1 MRVVLQ
7 RVSEAAVEIDAVV
20 HGKIDLGLLILVG
33 IETVDSLEDVNWLAK
48 KIVGLRIFNDA
59 ENHMNLSVK
68 EVKGDLLVISQ
79 FTLHA
84 KTKKGNRPSFIEAAR
99 PEIAIP
105 LYENFKNQLALQL
118 EKPVQSG
125 IFGANMKISLV
136 NDGPVTILIDSQNRG

>member
-7 RVSEAAVEIDAVV
+7 RVSEASVEINGVI

-33 IETVDSLEDVNWLAK
+33 IETIDSIEDVNWLAK
-48 KIVGLRIFNDA
+48 KIVDLRIFNDA

-68 EVKGDLLVISQ
+68 EVEGDLLVISQ

-84 KTKKGNRPSFIEAAR
+84 KTKKGNRPSFIDAAR
-99 PEIAIP
+99 PEIAEP
-105 LYENFKNQLALQL
+105 LYENFKKQLATLL

-125 IFGANMKISLV
+125 IFGANMKISLL

>member
-7 RVSEAAVEIDAVV
+7 RVSEAAVEIDGVV

-48 KIVGLRIFNDA
+48 KIVDLRIFNDA

-68 EVKGDLLVISQ
+68 EVQGDLIVISQ

-84 KTKKGNRPSFIEAAR
+84 KTKKGNRPSFIDAAR

>member
-7 RVSEAAVEIDAVV
+7 RVSEASVEINGVI

-33 IETVDSLEDVNWLAK
+33 IETVDSHEDVNWLAK
-48 KIVGLRIFNDA
+48 KIVDLRIFNDA
-59 ENHMNLSVK
+59 EHHMNLSVK
-68 EVKGDLLVISQ
+68 EVNGDLLVVSQ

-84 KTKKGNRPSFIEAAR
+84 KTKKGNRPSFIDAAR

-105 LYENFKNQLALQL
+105 LYENFKKQLATLM

>member
-7 RVSEAAVEIDAVV
+7 RVSEAAVKIDGVV

-48 KIVGLRIFNDA
+48 KIVDLRIFNDA

-68 EVKGDLLVISQ
+68 DVQGDLLVISQ

-84 KTKKGNRPSFIEAAR
+84 KTKKGNRPSFIDAAR

-118 EKPVQSG
+118 EKPVKSG
-125 IFGANMKISLV
+125 IFGANMKVSLV

>member
-7 RVSEAAVEIDAVV
+7 RVSEAAVEIDGVV
-20 HGKIDLGLLILVG
+20 HGKIDIGLLILVG

-48 KIVGLRIFNDA
+48 KIVDLRIFNDTA
-59 ENHMNLSVK
+59 NHMNLSVK
-68 EVKGDLLVISQ
+68 EVQGDLLVISQ

-84 KTKKGNRPSFIEAAR
+84 KTKKGNRPSFIDAAR

-105 LYENFKNQLALQL
+105 LYENFKNELAILMGH
-118 EKPVQSG
+118 PVQSG
-125 IFGANMKISLV
+125 VFGANMKVSLV

>member
-7 RVSEAAVEIDAVV
+7 RVSEAVVKIDGVV

-33 IETVDSLEDVNWLAK
+33 IESVDSLEDVNWLAK
-48 KIVGLRIFNDA
+48 KIVDLRIFNDA

-68 EVKGDLLVISQ
+68 EVQGDLLVISQ

-84 KTKKGNRPSFIEAAR
+84 KTKKGNRPSFIDAAR

-105 LYENFKNQLALQL
+105 LYENFKNELAILMGH
-118 EKPVQSG
+118 PVQSG
-125 IFGANMKISLV
+125 VFGANMKVSLV

>member
-7 RVSEAAVEIDAVV
+7 RVSEAAVKIDGIV
-20 HGKIDLGLLILVG
+20 HRKIDLGLLILVG

-48 KIVGLRIFNDA
+48 KIVDLRIFNDA

-68 EVKGDLLVISQ
+68 EVEGDLLVISQ

>member
-7 RVSEAAVEIDAVV
+7 RVSEAAVKIDGVV
-20 HGKIDLGLLILVG
+20 HGKIDSGLLILVG

-48 KIVGLRIFNDA
+48 KIVDLRIFHDA

-68 EVKGDLLVISQ
+68 EVEGNLLVVSQ

-84 KTKKGNRPSFIEAAR
+84 KTKKGNRPSFIDAAR

-105 LYENFKNQLALQL
+105 LYENFKNELAILMGH
-118 EKPVQSG
+118 PVQSG
-125 IFGANMKISLV
+125 VFGANMKVSLV

>member
-7 RVSEAAVEIDAVV
+7 RVSEAAVEIDGVV

-48 KIVGLRIFNDA
+48 KIVDLRIFNDA

-68 EVKGDLLVISQ
+68 EVQGDLLVISQ

-84 KTKKGNRPSFIEAAR
+84 KTKKGNRPSFIDAAR

-105 LYENFKNQLALQL
+105 LYENFKNELAILMGH
-118 EKPVQSG
+118 PVQSG
-125 IFGANMKISLV
+125 VFGANMKISLV

>member
-7 RVSEAAVEIDAVV
+7 RVSEAAVEIDGVV

-48 KIVGLRIFNDA
+48 KIVDLRIFNDA

-68 EVKGDLLVISQ
+68 EVQGDLLVISQ

-84 KTKKGNRPSFIEAAR
+84 KTKKGNRPSFIDAAR

>member
-7 RVSEAAVEIDAVV
+7 RVSEAAVKIDGVV

-48 KIVGLRIFNDA
+48 KIVDLRIFNDTA
-59 ENHMNLSVK
+59 NHMNLSVK
-68 EVKGDLLVISQ
+68 EVQGDLLVISQ

-84 KTKKGNRPSFIEAAR
+84 KTKKGNRPSFIDSAR

-105 LYENFKNQLALQL
+105 LYENFKNELAILMGH
-118 EKPVQSG
+118 PVQSG
-125 IFGANMKISLV
+125 VFGANMKVSLV

>member
-7 RVSEAAVEIDAVV
+7 RVSEAAVKIDGIV
-20 HGKIDLGLLILVG
+20 HRKIDLGLLILVG
-33 IETVDSLEDVNWLAK
+33 IETSDSLEDVNWLAK
-48 KIVGLRIFNDA
+48 KIVDLRIFNDA

-68 EVKGDLLVISQ
+68 EVEGDLLVISQ

-84 KTKKGNRPSFIEAAR
+84 RTKKGNRPSFIEAAR

-105 LYENFKNQLALQL
+105 LYEYFKNQLTLQL